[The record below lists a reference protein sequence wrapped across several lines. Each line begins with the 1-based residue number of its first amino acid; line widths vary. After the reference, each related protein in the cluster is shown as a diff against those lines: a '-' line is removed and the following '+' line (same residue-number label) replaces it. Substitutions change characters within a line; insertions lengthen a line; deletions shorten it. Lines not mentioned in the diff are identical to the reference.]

1 MQLIQRLILTNVVI
15 SSDHCYFFMETS
27 DLPRHQIIK
36 SLMASPTGSV
46 ADASIILWEQIATQ
60 IISIVGEDGF
70 NSLYARSLFLTQSE
84 FPLLA
89 AGSLAPPQSDH
100 RFAGLKESLEGMA
113 PAQASEANTLLLIK
127 FTDILASLVGEQLT
141 SHILQLAWG
150 IDLSN
155 SAGTEIQK

>member
-1 MQLIQRLILTNVVI
+1 
-15 SSDHCYFFMETS
+15 METGG
-27 DLPRHQIIK
+27 LLRHQMIK
-36 SLMASPTGSV
+36 SLMAQPTEKI
-46 ADASIILWEQIATQ
+46 ADTAINLWERMATQ

-70 NSLYARSLFLTQSE
+70 NSLYARSIFLTQSE

-89 AGSLAPPQSDH
+89 AGSLAPQSDH
-100 RFAGLKESLEGMA
+100 RFAGVKASLEGIA

-150 IDLSN
+150 IGLSN
-155 SAGTEIQK
+155 SAGKEIQK

>member
-1 MQLIQRLILTNVVI
+1 
-15 SSDHCYFFMETS
+15 METS

-36 SLMASPTGSV
+36 SLMASPTESV
-46 ADASIILWEQIATQ
+46 ADASIILWEQMAIQ

-70 NSLYARSLFLTQSE
+70 NSLYARSLFLSQSE

-89 AGSLAPPQSDH
+89 IGSLAPQSDH
-100 RFAGLKESLEGMA
+100 RFAGLKASLEGQA

-150 IDLSN
+150 IDPSN
-155 SAGTEIQK
+155 SAGKEIQK

>member
-1 MQLIQRLILTNVVI
+1 
-15 SSDHCYFFMETS
+15 METS

-36 SLMASPTGSV
+36 SLMASPTESV
-46 ADASIILWEQIATQ
+46 AGASIILWEQMAIQ

-70 NSLYARSLFLTQSE
+70 NSLYARSIFLTQSE

-89 AGSLAPPQSDH
+89 AGSLAQSDH
-100 RFAGLKESLEGMA
+100 RFAGLKASLEGIA
-113 PAQASEANTLLLIK
+113 PPQASEANTLLLIT
-127 FTDILASLVGEQLT
+127 FIEILSLLIGVQLT

-155 SAGTEIQK
+155 SAGKEIHE